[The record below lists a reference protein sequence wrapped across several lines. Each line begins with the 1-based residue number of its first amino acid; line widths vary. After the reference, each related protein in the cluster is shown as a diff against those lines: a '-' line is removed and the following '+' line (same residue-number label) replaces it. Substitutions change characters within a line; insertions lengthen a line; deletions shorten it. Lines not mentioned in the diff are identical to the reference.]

1 MPLHYILHYMYLL
14 IHYYSIL
21 VTDDTSI
28 FPLLKT
34 TFYYIS
40 FITLF
45 MKVNCSQKK
54 KKKRPK
60 QKFKF
65 GKKELILHLYLI
77 RFTSLS
83 VYTAE
88 LFFPISFLFMILS
101 LSQGYHIQIQRRL
114 TMSFYLSY
122 SSKSYNIVSL
132 GSFLCLLYSMH
143 QKIRL

>member
-54 KKKRPK
+54 KKKT
-60 QKFKF
+60 Q
-65 GKKELILHLYLI
+65 
-77 RFTSLS
+77 T
-83 VYTAE
+83 
-88 LFFPISFLFMILS
+88 
-101 LSQGYHIQIQRRL
+101 
-114 TMSFYLSY
+114 
-122 SSKSYNIVSL
+122 
-132 GSFLCLLYSMH
+132 
-143 QKIRL
+143 KI

>member
-45 MKVNCSQKK
+45 MKVNCSQK

>member
-54 KKKRPK
+54 KKKDPNK
-60 QKFKF
+60 NLNL
-65 GKKELILHLYLI
+65 G
-77 RFTSLS
+77 
-83 VYTAE
+83 
-88 LFFPISFLFMILS
+88 
-101 LSQGYHIQIQRRL
+101 RR
-114 TMSFYLSY
+114 
-122 SSKSYNIVSL
+122 N
-132 GSFLCLLYSMH
+132 
-143 QKIRL
+143 